1 MGKGVR
7 HVISY
12 AESVPETDL
21 FRPVSRAGKFLRAI
35 RQGPRLRDRQ
45 ADALCGCHR
54 TDLLCRGHGLYLVL
68 ERGAVPA
75 AIGGH
80 RMSPETLWHT
90 SSDGHWSAANS
101 VQSAR
106 VGGSRRP

>member
-45 ADALCGCHR
+45 ADALCGCRR
-54 TDLLCRGHGLYLVL
+54 TDLLCHGHGLYLVL
-68 ERGAVPA
+68 ERGVVPA
-75 AIGGH
+75 AIGGY
-80 RMSPETLWHT
+80 RVPAETLRHT
-90 SSDGHWSAANS
+90 GS
-101 VQSAR
+101 VGNRGATNAIQGAC
-106 VGGSRRP
+106 VGGSR